1 MPAVERI
8 LDIESDIID
17 LEPKVIQTDNCI
29 SPSWIS
35 GIGNFVNL
43 RGLLGSPLLITESQA
58 TNEFD

>member
-29 SPSWIS
+29 SPFLIS

-43 RGLLGSPLLITESQA
+43 RGLLGSPLFTESQA
-58 TNEFD
+58 TSEFD